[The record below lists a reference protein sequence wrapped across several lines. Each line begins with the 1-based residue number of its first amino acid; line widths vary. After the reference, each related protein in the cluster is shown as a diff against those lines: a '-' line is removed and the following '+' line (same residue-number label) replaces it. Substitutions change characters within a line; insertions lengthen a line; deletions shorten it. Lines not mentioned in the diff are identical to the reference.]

1 MEQGCACAQGQR
13 TCTARR
19 AGAGVDKGLSAI
31 PLRCHPERSDTLKGT
46 RGSRAPGKTLTF
58 TDGPLHLRT
67 GFFVACAPQN
77 DRKRAALCGITPCM
91 RVRTVGIPSA
101 SACQTGA
108 SPRLSRLSAGD
119 ASLPTRRGA
128 LWNHALHACADGRH
142 SLRLGMPN
150 RRFAPFVT
158 PLCGR
163 CLPAHAAR
171 RFMESRLARLAAGSI
186 SSSPRYAETC
196 AVHMSVTA
204 RCADISPARR
214 RGAL

>member
-1 MEQGCACAQGQR
+1 MERGCACAQGQR

-19 AGAGVDKGLSAI
+19 EGAGVDKGLSAI

-46 RGSRAPGKTLTF
+46 RGSRASGKTLTF

-77 DRKRAALCGITPCM
+77 DRKRAALCGITPCT
-91 RVRTVGIPSA
+91 RVRPVGIPSA
-101 SACQTGA
+101 SACQTGD
-108 SPRLSRLSAGD
+108 SP
-119 ASLPTRRGA
+119 
-128 LWNHALHACADGRH
+128 
-142 SLRLGMPN
+142 
-150 RRFAPFVT
+150 PFVT

-171 RFMESRLARLAAGSI
+171 RFMKSRLARLAAGSI

-196 AVHMSVTA
+196 AVHMPVTA
-204 RCADISPARR
+204 RCADISPAQR
-214 RGAL
+214 RGALFLRGAQLFCLGGGDQRVDDLIQTAVQDRL

>member
-1 MEQGCACAQGQR
+1 MERGCACTQGQR

-46 RGSRAPGKTLTF
+46 RGFRAPGKTLTF

-77 DRKRAALCGITPCM
+77 DRKRAALCGITPCTRM
-91 RVRTVGIPSA
+91 RTVGIPSA

-119 ASLPTRRGA
+119 ASLPTRHGA
-128 LWNHALHACADGRH
+128 LWNHALHASRPGRYL
-142 SLRLGMPN
+142 LRLAMP
-150 RRFAPFVT
+150 RHVRCTCPSQLAAQIS
-158 PLCGR
+158 PLLSGAALYSC
-163 CLPAHAAR
+163 AAR
-171 RFMESRLARLAAGSI
+171 SFSAWAAVISGSMTSSRPPFKIASRW
-186 SSSPRYAETC
+186 
-196 AVHMSVTA
+196 
-204 RCADISPARR
+204 
-214 RGAL
+214 